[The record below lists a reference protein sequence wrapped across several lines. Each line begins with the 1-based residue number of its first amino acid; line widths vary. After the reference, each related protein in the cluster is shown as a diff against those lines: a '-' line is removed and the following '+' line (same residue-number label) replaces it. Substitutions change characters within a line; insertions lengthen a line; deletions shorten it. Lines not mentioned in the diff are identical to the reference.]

1 MPRTKKTNEA
11 EQGKEET
18 TDKGKG
24 TGKGKKRGKRNSF
37 SMRSLKGKKPEQQRE
52 MLKAEIDRRE
62 KGINILKEKL
72 NEVNKLLK
80 ETDLNNL
87 MTNFSL
93 DEIKEWIAKK
103 EN

>member
-1 MPRTKKTNEA
+1 MAKKNQTSEA
-11 EQGKEET
+11 EQRKEQT

-24 TGKGKKRGKRNSF
+24 TGTGKKRGKRNSF
-37 SMRSLKGKKPEQQRE
+37 SLRSLKGKKPEQQRE
-52 MLKAEIDRRE
+52 MLKTEIERRE
-62 KGINILKEKL
+62 KGINELKVKL
-72 NEVNKLLK
+72 NDVNKELK

-87 MTNFSL
+87 MINFSL

>member
-11 EQGKEET
+11 GQANEQT
-18 TDKGKG
+18 NDKG
-24 TGKGKKRGKRNSF
+24 TGTGKKRGKRHSF
-37 SMRSLKGKKPEQQRE
+37 SLRSLKGKKPEQQRE
-52 MLKAEIDRRE
+52 MLKTEIERRE
-62 KGINILKEKL
+62 KGINVLKEKL
-72 NEVNKLLK
+72 NEVNKILK